1 MCPLVDRSVGA
12 ETDRRGQATPGIPG
26 TVEPTSYNAIV
37 DLHHPTRDQ
46 IKIDRVLS
54 ALGNPLRLAVV
65 QVLIGGG
72 EHNCGSV
79 LKVLGV
85 TSKSTMTHHWRVLRE
100 SGVIWQEPSGREN
113 LLSLRRDDL
122 DARYPGLLDAI
133 LAGVLRD
140 DAAQVVS
147 AKGRVR
153 R

>member
-1 MCPLVDRSVGA
+1 MLRTVGLS
-12 ETDRRGQATPGIPG
+12 T
-26 TVEPTSYNAIV
+26 YNATV
-37 DLHHPTRDQ
+37 ALHHPTRDQ
-46 IKIDRVLS
+46 ITIDGVLS

-65 QVLIGGG
+65 QILLGGDAQ
-72 EHNCGSV
+72 NCGSV

-100 SGVIWQEPSGREN
+100 SGVIWQQPSGREN

-140 DAAQVVS
+140 DAAQVGS
-147 AKGRVR
+147 TRSRTRG
-153 R
+153 